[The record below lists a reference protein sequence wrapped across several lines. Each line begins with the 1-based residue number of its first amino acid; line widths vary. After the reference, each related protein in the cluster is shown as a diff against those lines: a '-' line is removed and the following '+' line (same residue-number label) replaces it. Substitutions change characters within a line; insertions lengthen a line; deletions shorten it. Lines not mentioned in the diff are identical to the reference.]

1 MLTRQ
6 FPLHFKEPLHNLGY
20 ELIQGPFGRS
30 NKLDHEGFIPDIS
43 NSHVPATKSL
53 TFNMSAL
60 TSSSICNTYSG
71 PYTDA
76 VLHIPSLP
84 ITLIQVFAE
93 AHPSPD

>member
-1 MLTRQ
+1 MVSIL
-6 FPLHFKEPLHNLGY
+6 K
-20 ELIQGPFGRS
+20 GPFGPS
-30 NKLDHEGFIPDIS
+30 NKPDHEGLIPDIR

-60 TSSSICNTYSG
+60 TSSSIYNTFPD

-76 VLHIPSLP
+76 VLHILSLP